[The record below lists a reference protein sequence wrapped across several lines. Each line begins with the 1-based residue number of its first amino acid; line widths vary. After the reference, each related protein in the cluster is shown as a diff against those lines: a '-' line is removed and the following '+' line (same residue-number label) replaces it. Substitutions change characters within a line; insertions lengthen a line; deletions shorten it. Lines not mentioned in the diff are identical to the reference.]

1 MEKAFKAVFPHEL
14 FESHFLDQTI
24 AAQYEEEERTQTLFE
39 LFTGLSIAI
48 NVLGLIGLLSFM
60 IEAKTK
66 EVGIRKVLGATMADI
81 SMLLSR
87 DFLKLIGVAFL
98 VAAPVAGLLM
108 HRWLSDFAY
117 RTALSWWIFAGGL
130 VVTLMVTALAIGW
143 QTVKAALV
151 NPVKSLRS
159 E

>member
-1 MEKAFKAVFPHEL
+1 
-14 FESHFLDQTI
+14 
-24 AAQYEEEERTQTLFE
+24 
-39 LFTGLSIAI
+39 
-48 NVLGLIGLLSFM
+48 M

-66 EVGIRKVLGATMADI
+66 EVGIRKVLGATLADI
-81 SMLLSR
+81 SMLLSK

-108 HRWLSDFAY
+108 RRWLNDFAY

-130 VVTLMVTALAIGW
+130 LVTLMVTALAIGW